1 MLWNLSEQN
10 MVELWKENSEF
21 PALDPTTP
29 WFEFLSYQEC
39 CWSLNRPVR
48 LGAFMRYNAYLKEI
62 GLE

>member
-1 MLWNLSEQN
+1 MLWKLLELHMKELS
-10 MVELWKENSEF
+10 VENSEF

-48 LGAFMRYNAYLKEI
+48 LGSFMRYNAYLKEI
-62 GLE
+62 GVK